1 MPSQECLHLL
11 HNFLLKNDFPYLFYL
26 SFNPFFP
33 PLLCFSFM
41 LPPNFNLNL
50 ISIFL
55 ALSRQVFII
64 WGKFPSASEE
74 VFLFFPEWDFKSQT
88 RCNCFWAV
96 FSELSKL
103 TWFFLAMQQGT
114 TGWPLPLWHSIVFG
128 CWLHSCVIPLKET
141 LAFGHLYVSCS
152 TRFSVLFFE
161 L

>member
-1 MPSQECLHLL
+1 MTHHKTALMGPGPHWDSSYISSVSSWRLNTSGRVDSLSLILRSSPSGKVILYWCLPESAYIFYITFCLKMI
-11 HNFLLKNDFPYLFYL
+11 FLICFIFPSIL
-26 SFNPFFP
+26 FFP

-64 WGKFPSASEE
+64 WGRFPSASEE

-96 FSELSKL
+96 FSELSK
-103 TWFFLAMQQGT
+103 
-114 TGWPLPLWHSIVFG
+114 
-128 CWLHSCVIPLKET
+128 
-141 LAFGHLYVSCS
+141 
-152 TRFSVLFFE
+152 
-161 L
+161 